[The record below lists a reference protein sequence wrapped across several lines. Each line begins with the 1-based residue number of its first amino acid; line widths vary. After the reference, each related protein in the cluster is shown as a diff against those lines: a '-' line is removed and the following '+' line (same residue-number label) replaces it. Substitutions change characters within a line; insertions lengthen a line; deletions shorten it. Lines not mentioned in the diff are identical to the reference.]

1 MSIQPKYGKLSPEQ
15 QAIADELFGGMPL
28 YQPKRPELTGHPRS
42 YELPEWWKH
51 GQKVRTCRDGILTLN
66 VAPDA
71 EYWLTNDE
79 GKEVYVFSA
88 DILGPVKNDAEGAD
102 Q

>member
-1 MSIQPKYGKLSPEQ
+1 MSIQPKYGILSPEQ
-15 QAIADELFGGMPL
+15 QAAFDELLKDMPL
-28 YQPKRPELTGHPRS
+28 YQPKRPELTGHLRS
-42 YELPEWWKH
+42 YELPEWWRH
-51 GQKVRTCRDGILTLN
+51 GQKVRTRRDGILTLN
-66 VAPDA
+66 IAPDA

-88 DILGPVKNDAEGAD
+88 DILGPVKNDAEGAA

>member
-1 MSIQPKYGKLSPEQ
+1 MSNG
-15 QAIADELFGGMPL
+15 F
-28 YQPKRPELTGHPRS
+28 
-42 YELPEWWKH
+42 PEWWKH
-51 GQKVRTCRDGILTLN
+51 GQKVKTRRDGVLTLN

-71 EYWLTNDE
+71 EYWLTNDD

-88 DILGPVKNDAEGAD
+88 DIIGPVKNDAEGAA

>member
-1 MSIQPKYGKLSPEQ
+1 MTDKRYG
-15 QAIADELFGGMPL
+15 F
-28 YQPKRPELTGHPRS
+28 
-42 YELPEWWKH
+42 PEWWKH
-51 GQKVRTCRDGILTLN
+51 GQKVCTRRDGVLTLN

-79 GKEVYVFSA
+79 GKEVYVFPA
-88 DILGPVKNDAEGAD
+88 DIIGPVKNNAEGAA

>member
-1 MSIQPKYGKLSPEQ
+1 MSNGFP
-15 QAIADELFGGMPL
+15 
-28 YQPKRPELTGHPRS
+28 T
-42 YELPEWWKH
+42 WWKH
-51 GQKVRTCRDGILTLN
+51 GQKVITRSDGVLTLN
-66 VAPDA
+66 IAPDA

-88 DILGPVKNDAEGAD
+88 DIIGPVKSDTEGAA

>member
-1 MSIQPKYGKLSPEQ
+1 MSNGFP
-15 QAIADELFGGMPL
+15 
-28 YQPKRPELTGHPRS
+28 T
-42 YELPEWWKH
+42 WWKH
-51 GQKVRTCRDGILTLN
+51 GQKVTTRNDGVLILN
-66 VAPDA
+66 IAPDA

-88 DILGPVKNDAEGAD
+88 DIIGPATDKKQGAA